1 MKVKQ
6 WILGAT
12 LALAALAAAPRAAAA
27 GTDVPPAR
35 SYRGEKTL
43 AFRAGYAGYNKSAT
57 AGLEF
62 TYRFSR
68 LFRLAPSLDYVIR
81 RHDTDALV
89 LEVDAQFLFP
99 FSADRMAFYPYVG
112 PKYASWNYHP
122 GASPDNNDV
131 STRRSRLGIDAGVGL
146 EANITP
152 TLRVGLSGGYTFIK
166 CFHGFDAALTLSYR
180 F

>member
-1 MKVKQ
+1 MKLRQ
-6 WILGAT
+6 WILCAA
-12 LALAALAAAPRAAAA
+12 LALAPILATPEARAAGSDAPR
-27 GTDVPPAR
+27 
-35 SYRGEKTL
+35 SYKGEKTL
-43 AFRAGYAGYNKSAT
+43 AFRVGYTGYNKSAT

-81 RHDTDALV
+81 RYQTDALV

-99 FSADRMAFYPYVG
+99 FSGDRMAFYPYVG
-112 PKYASWNYHP
+112 PKYSSWNYHP
-122 GASPDNNDV
+122 GSADKDNDV
-131 STRRSRLGIDAGVGL
+131 STRRSRLGLDAGVGL

-152 TLRVGLSGGYTFIK
+152 TLRLGVSAGYTFIK
-166 CFHGFDAALTLSYR
+166 YFHGFDAALTVSYR

>member
-1 MKVKQ
+1 MELKQ
-6 WILGAT
+6 RILCS
-12 LALAALAAAPRAAAA
+12 AAAA
-27 GTDVPPAR
+27 FLLSAPAVSAAGGDGASR
-35 SYRGEKTL
+35 SYRGEKTVAL
-43 AFRAGYAGYNKSAT
+43 RAGYAGYNKSAA

-68 LFRLAPSLDYVIR
+68 LFRLAPSVDYVIR

-99 FSADRMAFYPYVG
+99 FSGDRMAVYPYVG
-112 PKYASWNYHP
+112 PKYSSWTYHP
-122 GASPDNNDV
+122 GASADDNDV
-131 STRRSRLGIDAGVGL
+131 STRRSRLGVDAGVGV

-152 TLRVGLSGGYTFIK
+152 TFRIGVSAGYTFVK
-166 CFHGFDAALTLSYR
+166 YFHGFDAALTLSYR

>member
-1 MKVKQ
+1 MKMKQ
-6 WILGAT
+6 WILGAA
-12 LALAALAAAPRAAAA
+12 LALAPLAAPETSAAGNDGAPRQ
-27 GTDVPPAR
+27 

-81 RHDTDALV
+81 RYDTDALV

-99 FSADRMAFYPYVG
+99 FSGDRMAFYPYVG

-122 GASPDNNDV
+122 GASPDSNDV
-131 STRRSRLGIDAGVGL
+131 STRRSRLGLDAGIGL

-152 TLRVGLSGGYTFIK
+152 TLRIGVSGGYTFIK
-166 CFHGFDAALTLSYR
+166 YFHGFDAALTLSYR